1 MTRQILNPK
10 QKALELNLDETVY
23 GTLAEIGAG
32 QEVAR
37 NFFQAGAAAGT
48 IAKTMSAYDKTY
60 SDYIYGA
67 ERHNRYVCESRLYK
81 MLDHEYDLLQE
92 RLSEERSASTFFAF
106 SDTVTA
112 INYHKTIKGS
122 GWLGIRFQAEPGEA
136 PNDIVLHVKLLDNS
150 NLLQQQAVGVLGV
163 NLIYGAFRFTHDP
176 NILIQSL
183 IDNVKGRIK
192 VDMIRMTGPVFE
204 KVDNRLLS
212 LMLVKNGLCDVAL
225 FNAKGKNVH
234 ASEFLYK
241 KYLMIVRGSFRP
253 ATKVNMDMLKSSLR
267 QFKKEPDVNPLKT
280 HVISEITLSNL
291 QADGEFDEQD
301 FLDRVEILCALG
313 QTVAISN
320 CDTYA
325 KLLQYFADYKIQKLG
340 IVIGARVLLDII
352 NDKYDQNQNGKLLAS
367 FGQMFTQR
375 TKMYVYPIMQE
386 GSEELMTSTNLPI
399 PDNIRFLYQHLT
411 DNGQIED
418 IEGFDKKLL
427 HIYSK
432 RVLDMIKSGETGWEH
447 SVAPK
452 IATLIKEKSLF
463 NYPIQRMEFEY

>member
-1 MTRQILNPK
+1 MARQILNPK

-67 ERHNRYVCESRLYK
+67 ERNNRYVCESRLYK

-92 RLSEERSASTFFAF
+92 RLGEERSASTFFAF
-106 SDTVTA
+106 ANTVTA
-112 INYHKTIKGS
+112 INYHRTVKGG
-122 GWLGIRFQAEPGEA
+122 GWLGVRFQTEPRGEA
-136 PNDIVLHVKLLDNS
+136 NDIVLHVKLLDNS
-150 NLLQQQAVGVLGV
+150 NLLQQQAVGLLGV
-163 NLIYGAFRFTHDP
+163 NLIYGAFRFADQPET
-176 NILIQSL
+176 LIQSL
-183 IDNVKGRIK
+183 LDNVKGRVK
-192 VDMIRMTGPVFE
+192 VDMIRMSGPAFDH
-204 KVDNRLLS
+204 VDNRLLS
-212 LMLVKNGLCDVAL
+212 LLLVKNKLCDVAI

-241 KYLMIVRGSFRP
+241 KYLLVVRGSFRP
-253 ATKVNMDMLKSSLR
+253 ATKVNMDMLKSSLK
-267 QFKKEPDVNPLKT
+267 QFKAEPDVNPLKT

-291 QADGEFDEQD
+291 MADGEIDEKD
-301 FLDRVEILCALG
+301 FLDRADILCALG

-320 CDTYA
+320 CDSYGR
-325 KLLQYFADYKIQKLG
+325 LLQYFSDYKIQKLG
-340 IVIGARVLLDII
+340 IVIGSRVLLDII
-352 NDKYDQNQNGKLLAS
+352 NDKYDQHQDGKLLAS

-375 TKMYVYPIMQE
+375 TKMYVYPIMLE
-386 GSEELMTSTNLPI
+386 GSEVLMTAKNLPV
-399 PDNIRFLYQHLT
+399 PDDIQFLYRHLIN
-411 DNGQIED
+411 NGQIED
-418 IEGFDKKLL
+418 IQGFNKKIL
-427 HIYSK
+427 HIFSK
-432 RVLDMIKSGETGWEH
+432 RVFEMIKNGASGWEQ

-463 NYPIQRMEFEY
+463 NYPVQRMEFEY